1 MKFFSTALAAFAV
14 GSAVAAPILDALSPC
29 TSCKDESGVGAGTP
43 DVPSPCTAPGG
54 LDIGAP
60 DLGQV
65 GSGGHVDNTDVVV
78 VVDAVVEAVVTVEAK
93 VKAHLDGVGESIQ
106 PPTPAIC

>member
-65 GSGGHVDNTDVVV
+65 GSGGHVGRGGSGAGHGQ
-78 VVDAVVEAVVTVEAK
+78 VDLPTGGAV
-93 VKAHLDGVGESIQ
+93 
-106 PPTPAIC
+106 